1 MSDLTAAG
9 LLSGLLRTTIVLSAT
24 ALVVWC
30 LLRLARSSSPAI
42 HRGAWMVVLL
52 QGWLFIRWGLNVP
65 WYEPPSRLPRPEA
78 WDFAVAASVPPGVQF
93 ESGPSDQPR
102 APRPELA
109 VGWDWQR
116 IAVAGWLL
124 GMIVA
129 VGRWV
134 ANYSRFVRGLPL
146 GEPADAADVAT
157 WQQLLGQRHICREI
171 PLRVAD
177 GLGPALC
184 RLPGGYRLLLP
195 RAAWQELPAEAR
207 MSVLLHELAHY
218 ERGDVWKSLVARLLA
233 LPHWFNP
240 FAWWAVWNFDDGA
253 EWACDEAVRRAV
265 PENTPAYGRALLLL
279 GAGQAAHGMLNSAAQ
294 GRGLALRIQRLLTTN
309 LRRESVMKKTLVI
322 VIVLALLL
330 AGGLRVR
337 LVARAA
343 AEEQAQR
350 AAAAEEQAKRTFGS
364 SAAKAHAEQARAML
378 DTAKKTYEV
387 TRTAYDDGTEVFSN
401 LYVWSVRW
409 LEVERALAETKD
421 ADLAALR
428 GHWERTKDWYN
439 DVEPLYRN
447 GARGGEPSKFRAAE
461 YYVAEAAFWLVAAGG
476 TVPMN

>member
-9 LLSGLLRTTIVLSAT
+9 LLSGLLRTTVALSAT
-24 ALVVWC
+24 ALVVWS

-42 HRGAWMVVLL
+42 YRGAWIVVLL

-65 WYEPPSRLPRPEA
+65 WYEPPSRSPRPEA
-78 WDFAVAASVPPGVQF
+78 WDFAVAASVPPGGEF
-93 ESGPSDQPR
+93 ESGTSDQPR
-102 APRPELA
+102 APCPELA
-109 VGWDWQR
+109 VDWNWQR
-116 IAVAGWLL
+116 IVVAGWLL
-124 GMIVA
+124 GMIVS

-157 WQQLLGQRHICREI
+157 WRQLLAQRHICREI
-171 PLRVAD
+171 QLRVVD

-207 MSVLLHELAHY
+207 TSVLLHELAHY
-218 ERGDVWKSLVARLLA
+218 ERGDVWKSLAARLLA

-240 FAWWAVWNFDDGA
+240 FAWWAVWNFDEGA

-265 PENTPAYGRALLLL
+265 PENTPAYGRALLVL

-309 LRRESVMKKTLVI
+309 LQRESVMKKTLVI
-322 VIVLALLL
+322 LIGLALLL

-350 AAAAEEQAKRTFGS
+350 AAAAEERAAAATPKVDAVRT
-364 SAAKAHAEQARAML
+364 RTML
-378 DTAKKTYEV
+378 DAAQRAHELTLKMYSTGLTPFPDVYP
-387 TRTAYDDGTEVFSN
+387 
-401 LYVWSVRW
+401 WSRRW
-409 LEVERALAETKD
+409 LDAKRALAESKND
-421 ADLAALR
+421 EIAALTE
-428 GHWERTKDWYN
+428 HWKRMEKLHDFASAMH
-439 DVEPLYRN
+439 EA
-447 GARGGEPSKFRAAE
+447 ARASALDQISAE
-461 YYVAEAAFWLVAAGG
+461 YYVAEAESWILAAGG
-476 TVPMN
+476 TVPEKSALKEE